1 MKTIDTFSS
10 LFLIVLG
17 MLFSVG
23 SFRLGIGTVNAP
35 GPGLIPLGAGSLL
48 ILFSLATIV
57 EAHVGK
63 KVEEKVPLFKG
74 RRWGIALS
82 VLITL
87 FAYALLLDKLGFI
100 VTTFLMMM
108 VLFKISEEQKWKTAM
123 GVSGLTTASA
133 YFLFDYLLKCNFPR
147 GFLGF

>member
-10 LFLIVLG
+10 LFLIILG
-17 MLFSVG
+17 ILFSAG

-48 ILFSLATIV
+48 ILFSLAIIV

-63 KVEEKVPLFKG
+63 KVEQKVHLFKG
-74 RRWGIALS
+74 KRWGIALS

-87 FAYALLLDKLGFI
+87 FAYALLLDMLAAKRD
-100 VTTFLMMM
+100 
-108 VLFKISEEQKWKTAM
+108 A
-123 GVSGLTTASA
+123 
-133 YFLFDYLLKCNFPR
+133 
-147 GFLGF
+147 